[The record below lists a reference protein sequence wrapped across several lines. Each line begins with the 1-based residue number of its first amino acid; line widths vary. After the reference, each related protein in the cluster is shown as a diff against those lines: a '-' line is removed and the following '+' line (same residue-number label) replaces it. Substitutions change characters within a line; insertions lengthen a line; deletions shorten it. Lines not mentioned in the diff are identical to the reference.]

1 MPYKLANYNAE
12 IKKKF
17 FHTKPVLLCMSK
29 FNIKAGPK
37 AQFRRELSNSQES
50 PMNSGTNN
58 HLTNISES
66 AKFKIR
72 SPITVNKARQ
82 QTNPDDDLSK
92 NDAAQGD
99 TIEFKLSKIPPKN
112 PLDGRCNILVS
123 PS

>member
-1 MPYKLANYNAE
+1 
-12 IKKKF
+12 
-17 FHTKPVLLCMSK
+17 MSK

-37 AQFRRELSNSQES
+37 APYRRELSNAQES
-50 PMNSGTNN
+50 PMNSSTNKN
-58 HLTNISES
+58 LINIIES

-72 SPITVNKARQ
+72 SPIVVNKARQ

-99 TIEFKLSKIPPKN
+99 TIEFKHSKIPPKN